1 MKQRDWMGVAANS
14 RVTEL
19 SGVVRGF
26 GSPGVNAYQFGG
38 HTRLLYLENPL
49 IYFGGRCRFRTCD
62 PRLVRTK
69 KAPSIGVQAVHA
81 RQTIGV

>member
-26 GSPGVNAYQFGG
+26 GSPGVNGCQFGG
-38 HTRLLYLENPL
+38 HTRLRYLENPL
-49 IYFGGRCRFRTCD
+49 IYLVGGAGFEPAT
-62 PRLVRTK
+62 PGL
-69 KAPSIGVQAVHA
+69 
-81 RQTIGV
+81 